1 MRAVRRILPK
11 INELVAF
18 EAAARHLNFTRA
30 AVELNLTQG
39 AVSRSIGELEQRL
52 GVRLFERVRKR
63 VVMTDAGRA
72 YADDIRRLLEEVRC
86 ATLRMMATEPGGQV
100 FNLAVLP
107 TFATQWLIRH
117 LHDFHSKFPGVTVN
131 VTTRIRPFSFEE
143 EPLDAAIHHGR
154 ATWPGAITRH
164 LMDESLFPMSSREY
178 RAAMGLRTPRDLRKA
193 TLIHQSTRL
202 DAWAR
207 WHAQAGL
214 SAQATFR
221 GPTYDQFSMTAAA
234 AAAGLGV
241 ALLPQFLVERQ
252 VAESGLEVLFDL
264 PLRSA
269 SAYYL
274 AVPETGAKVV
284 AHEFGGWLATLL
296 RSVYKK

>member
-1 MRAVRRILPK
+1 MKAIRRTLPRM
-11 INELVAF
+11 NELVAF
-18 EAAARHLNFTRA
+18 EATARHLNFTRA

-39 AVSRSIGELEQRL
+39 AVSRSIGQLEQRL
-52 GVRLFERVRKR
+52 GVRLFERVRR
-63 VVMTDAGRA
+63 RIVMTDAGRA
-72 YADDIRRLLEEVRC
+72 YGDEIRRLLEEVRC
-86 ATLRMMATEPGGQV
+86 ATLRMMATQPGGEV

-117 LHDFHSKFPGVTVN
+117 LPEFHSKFPGVTVN
-131 VTTRIRPFSFEE
+131 VVTRIRPFSFEE
-143 EPLDAAIHHGR
+143 EALDAAIHHGR

-164 LMDESLFPMSSREY
+164 LMDESMFPMSSREY
-178 RAAMGLRTPRDLRKA
+178 RVAKGLRTPRDLRNA

-207 WHAQAGL
+207 WHAHAGL

-241 ALLPQFLVERQ
+241 ALLPQFLVERE
-252 VAESGLEVLFDL
+252 VGEGRLEVLFDL
-264 PLRSA
+264 PLPTA

-274 AVPETGAKVV
+274 AIPETGAKAV

-296 RSVYKK
+296 RAVH

>member
-1 MRAVRRILPK
+1 M
-11 INELVAF
+11 NELVVF

-30 AVELNLTQG
+30 AIELNLTQG

-52 GVRLFERVRKR
+52 GVRLFERARGR
-63 VVMTDAGRA
+63 IVMTDAGRT
-72 YADDIRRLLEEVRC
+72 YGDEIRRLLGDVRS
-86 ATLRMMATEPGGQV
+86 ATWRMMASEPGGEV

-117 LHDFHSKFPGVTVN
+117 LPDFRSKFPAVTVN
-131 VTTRIRPFSFEE
+131 VATRIRPFSFEA

-164 LMDESLFPMSSREY
+164 LMDESMFPMSSREY

-202 DAWAR
+202 DAWAG

-214 SAQATFR
+214 SAQACFH

-241 ALLPQFLVERQ
+241 ALLPQYLVERQ
-252 VAESGLEVLFDL
+252 VAENRLEVLFDL
-264 PLRSA
+264 PLRTA

-274 AVPETGAKVV
+274 VIPETGAKAV

-296 RSVYKK
+296 RSVL